1 MPSAACTDVGSYS
14 YLLIFSHGPSLN
26 IAFEGDHQYI
36 SQTIGHILEAL
47 TAPLSAH
54 EHQYLSLLRTLLT
67 QISKE
72 LR

>member
-1 MPSAACTDVGSYS
+1 MLPAACTDVGSYS

-26 IAFEGDHQYI
+26 IAFEEDHQYI
-36 SQTIGHILEAL
+36 SQTIGRIRQAL

-54 EHQYLSLLRTLLT
+54 EYQYFSLLSTLLT
-67 QISKE
+67 KISKE